1 MNNKKFTDTGDGAIR
16 VTAQYDGTTLKQNN
30 PPPQKGENPDLE
42 VTDQN
47 KRERINDLEDR
58 IQFLNDDIA
67 EQVGPTQKKADMV
80 NTLKNLKS
88 KLEDLKS

>member
-1 MNNKKFTDTGDGAIR
+1 MNDKKFTDTGDGAIR
-16 VTAQYDGTTLKQNN
+16 VTAQYDGTMLKQNN

-42 VTDQN
+42 VINDN

-58 IQFLNDDIA
+58 IEFLQSDISEEA
-67 EQVGPTQKKADMV
+67 GPTKRKADMV